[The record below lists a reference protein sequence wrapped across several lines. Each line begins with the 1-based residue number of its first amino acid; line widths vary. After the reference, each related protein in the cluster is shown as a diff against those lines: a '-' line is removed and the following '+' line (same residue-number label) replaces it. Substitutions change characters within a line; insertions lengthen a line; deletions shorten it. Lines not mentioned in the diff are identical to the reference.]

1 MKKQALILAGG
12 GARGAFQV
20 GVLRFLEEMNWKPD
34 MICGTSVGAVNA
46 VGTGCGM
53 KSAQLA
59 EFWKTYNRRKLF
71 DLTLQKFILSFL
83 SRRKFN
89 PLMDTQPLR
98 AILEKHID
106 IEVLRRSRTEI
117 IITAVNMRTSA
128 ATYFDRSVITVR
140 HLLAS
145 GAIPLV
151 FPWQFIDGEPY
162 WDGGL
167 MANVPLM
174 PALER
179 GAKEIIIVLLS
190 PVGWVKPTVI
200 GKDQPLPRDH
210 SQVAELMLEHFLFGS
225 GSVLQEAMK
234 KGLYPDV
241 KMATVAPVRMLG
253 LRSLLNFSSKEAERL
268 IQEGYDNAKE
278 QLRHFFKEQI
288 K

>member
-1 MKKQALILAGG
+1 MKQALILAGG

-20 GVLRFLEEMNWKPD
+20 GVLRFLEEINWKPD
-34 MICGTSVGAVNA
+34 LICGTSVGAVNA
-46 VGTGCGM
+46 AGTGCGM
-53 KSAQLA
+53 TSAELA
-59 EFWKTYNRRKLF
+59 AFWKTYNRRMLF

-83 SRRKFN
+83 SRRKFK

-98 AILEKHID
+98 AVLEKHID
-106 IEVLRRSRTEI
+106 IEALRRSRTEI

-128 ATYFDRSVITVR
+128 VSYFDRKEITVR

-145 GAIPLV
+145 GAIPLF
-151 FPWQFIDGEPY
+151 FPWQFIEGEPY

-179 GAKEIIIVLLS
+179 GAKEIVIVLLS
-190 PVGWVKPTVI
+190 PVGASYRT
-200 GKDQPLPRDH
+200 LPQTH
-210 SQVAELMLEHFLFGS
+210 SQVAELMIEHFLFSS

-241 KMATVAPVRMLG
+241 KIAVVAPKRMLG
-253 LRSLLNFSSKEAERL
+253 LRSLLDFSSRRAEGL

-278 QLRHFFKEQI
+278 QLHHFFKE
-288 K
+288 

>member
-1 MKKQALILAGG
+1 MKQALILAGG

-34 MICGTSVGAVNA
+34 LICGTSVGGVNA
-46 VGTGCGM
+46 VGMGCGM
-53 KSAQLA
+53 KTAELA
-59 EFWKTYNRRKLF
+59 AFWKKYNRRMLF

-83 SRRKFN
+83 SKRKFKS
-89 PLMDTQPLR
+89 LMDTQPLR
-98 AILEKHID
+98 AVLEKHID
-106 IEVLRRSRTEI
+106 IEALRRSRTEI

-128 ATYFDRSVITVR
+128 VTYFDRSVITIG

-162 WDGGL
+162 WDGGI
-167 MANVPLM
+167 MANVPIM

-190 PVGWVKPTVI
+190 PVGWARPTVV
-200 GKDQPLPRDH
+200 GADYQPPYMP
-210 SQVAELMLEHFLFGS
+210 SQVAELMLEHFLFAS
-225 GSVLQEAMK
+225 GGLLLEAVK
-234 KGLYPDV
+234 KGLYSDV
-241 KMATVAPVRMLG
+241 KIATVAPTRMLG

-268 IQEGYDNAKE
+268 IQEGYDNARD
-278 QLRHFFKEQI
+278 QLRHFFEEQI

>member
-1 MKKQALILAGG
+1 MKQALILAGG

-34 MICGTSVGAVNA
+34 MICGTSVGGVNA
-46 VGTGCGM
+46 VGIGCGM
-53 KSAQLA
+53 KPAELA
-59 EFWKTYNRRKLF
+59 AFWKTYNRRMLF

-83 SRRKFN
+83 SRRKFK

-98 AILEKHID
+98 AVLEKHID
-106 IEVLRRSRTEI
+106 IEALRRSRTEI

-128 ATYFDRSVITVR
+128 VTYFDRSVITIG

-145 GAIPLV
+145 GAIPLI

-162 WDGGL
+162 WDGGI
-167 MANVPLM
+167 MANVPIM

-190 PVGWVKPTVI
+190 PIGWVKSTVS
-200 GKDQPLPRDH
+200 GADYQPLPQTH
-210 SQVAELMLEHFLFGS
+210 SQVAELMLEHFLFAS
-225 GSVLQEAMK
+225 GGVLLEAMK
-234 KGLYPDV
+234 KGLYADV
-241 KMATVAPVRMLG
+241 KIATVAPARMLG

-268 IQEGYDNAKE
+268 IREGYDNARD

-288 K
+288 R